1 MTQYCPRF
9 FTMVLFLSDRD
20 GRDLL
25 PSPGFAEKGPEEK
38 FERESSM
45 KRTPAVLVGLSAL
58 GIVICC
64 VAFSAVLMGGAN
76 ENKQVLKSFYGKLA
90 QGNGPD
96 AYKQLHPELQAKIDP
111 DLFDIFA
118 RHVSKELGSLKDIT
132 VKKFNKRK
140 TGEGVFLEATALGD
154 FEKGSAD
161 LEIMTRST
169 AEGPRLKKFTL
180 TSPKLAT
187 WFRLPKDHSLYQ
199 KRSQRFV
206 EALCSGHAQDAWDAM
221 NADLRKSVGE
231 KKFVE
236 QVKKTLAVL
245 GPSNKVILKL
255 AKVKDETLLFTYQ
268 IDGRVSLEAV
278 ITISFPKQFRGEV
291 TTYEMKLIQ
300 AAKKPALKKPQD
312 GSRNKE
318 NR

>member
-1 MTQYCPRF
+1 
-9 FTMVLFLSDRD
+9 
-20 GRDLL
+20 
-25 PSPGFAEKGPEEK
+25 
-38 FERESSM
+38 M
-45 KRTPAVLVGLSAL
+45 KRTPAILVGLSAL

-76 ENKQVLKSFYGKLA
+76 ENKKVLQYFYGELGK
-90 QGNGPD
+90 GNGPV
-96 AYKQLHPELQAKIDP
+96 AYKELHPELQDKIDP
-111 DLFDIFA
+111 QLFQIFA
-118 RHVSKELGSLKDIT
+118 EHVAKELGPLKDIT

-140 TGEGVFLEATALGD
+140 TKDGVFLEATALGV

-161 LEIMTRST
+161 LEIKTKST

-180 TSPKLAT
+180 TSPKLAR
-187 WFRLPKDHSLYQ
+187 WFRLPKDHSPYQ
-199 KRSQRFV
+199 KLSQRFI
-206 EALCSGHAQDAWDAM
+206 EALCSGRAQEAWNAM

-245 GPSNKVILKL
+245 GPSNKVTFELER
-255 AKVKDETLLFTYQ
+255 VKDETLLFTYR

-300 AAKKPALKKPQD
+300 AEKKQALKKSQED
-312 GSRNKE
+312 SRNKE
-318 NR
+318 NH